1 MNLTPTQMRRSSLYR
16 GLLITLCIGGYA
28 WVFGKPGISFSQMF
42 LVGVG
47 LQLLALA
54 VRHFVPADRVPTA
67 MYVLDL
73 LIDGATVFA
82 FALGVYGGIL
92 NVPFDS

>member
-1 MNLTPTQMRRSSLYR
+1 MDLTPTQMRRSSIYR
-16 GLLITLCIGGYA
+16 GLLIALCIGGYA
-28 WVFGKPGISFSQMF
+28 WVFDTPGASFTQMF

-54 VRHFVPADRVPTA
+54 VRRFVPPERLPFAQ
-67 MYVLDL
+67 YVLDL
-73 LIDGATVFA
+73 LIDGATVFV

>member
-1 MNLTPTQMRRSSLYR
+1 MDLTPTQMRRSSMYR
-16 GLLITLCIGGYA
+16 GILIALCIGGYA
-28 WVFGKPGISFSQMF
+28 KVFHQPGASLSEMF

-47 LQLLALA
+47 LQVLGLI
-54 VRHFVPADRVPTA
+54 VRRFVPPEHLPRA

-92 NVPFDS
+92 KAPSDL

>member
-1 MNLTPTQMRRSSLYR
+1 MDLTPTQMKRSSLYR
-16 GLLITLCIGGYA
+16 GVLIALCVGGYA
-28 WVFGKPGISFSQMF
+28 WVFDRPGASFTQMF

-54 VRHFVPADRVPTA
+54 VRRVVPADRVPQT

-73 LIDGATVFA
+73 LIDGATVFV

-92 NVPFDS
+92 QMPSDL

>member
-1 MNLTPTQMRRSSLYR
+1 MDLTPTQMRRSSLYR
-16 GLLITLCIGGYA
+16 GILIALCIGGYA
-28 WVFGKPGISFSQMF
+28 WAFRQPGASLTELF

-47 LQLLALA
+47 LQVVALI
-54 VRHFVPADRVPTA
+54 VRRVVPADRLPYA

-73 LIDGATVFA
+73 LIDGATVFV

-92 NVPFDS
+92 SVPGDI

>member
-1 MNLTPTQMRRSSLYR
+1 MYLTPTQMRRSSMYR
-16 GLLITLCIGGYA
+16 GILIALCIGGYA
-28 WVFGKPGISFSQMF
+28 WVFHQPGASFTQMF

-47 LQLLALA
+47 LQVLALV
-54 VRHFVPADRVPTA
+54 VRRLVPPDRVPYA

-73 LIDGATVFA
+73 LIDGATVLV

-92 NVPFDS
+92 KIPSDI